1 MSARGWLALLG
12 VAVSAAC
19 AAVAHAGEAP
29 ATAIPQPAPAPAAPG
44 KAAPEATVGGDVQLE
59 APSVRDDRE
68 ILAASE
74 RWLGLIDTGKL
85 GAAWDGGAKPLK
97 QAVTRNDWIKGI
109 GDARK
114 PFGKLA
120 SRNRERF
127 ARTHSIPGAPE
138 GDYAVIQFTSTFE
151 NGKRALEEVT
161 WMLDTDGGIW
171 RVSGYYIR

>member
-1 MSARGWLALLG
+1 MSARASLVLLALAS
-12 VAVSAAC
+12 VAGLAE
-19 AAVAHAGEAP
+19 VARAGEAP
-29 ATAIPQPAPAPAAPG
+29 AAAPAGAAAGAPA
-44 KAAPEATVGGDVQLE
+44 GDAQLE
-59 APSVRDDRE
+59 APTVRDDRE

-74 RWLGLIDTGKL
+74 RWLGLIDSGKL
-85 GAAWDGGAKPLK
+85 GAAWDGGAALLK

-127 ARTHSIPGAPE
+127 ARTHKIPGAPD
-138 GDYAVIQFTSTFE
+138 GDYAIIEFSANFE
-151 NGKRALEEVT
+151 NGKRAVEQVT
-161 WMLDTDGGIW
+161 WMLDNDGGIW

>member
-1 MSARGWLALLG
+1 MSARAWLAALALASLAG
-12 VAVSAAC
+12 
-19 AAVAHAGEAP
+19 VAHAGEAP
-29 ATAIPQPAPAPAAPG
+29 APAPAAPASPG
-44 KAAPEATVGGDVQLE
+44 AAGAPDAEAATEQ
-59 APSVRDDRE
+59 PTVRDDRE

-74 RWLGLIDTGKL
+74 RWLGLIDSGKL
-85 GAAWDGGAKPLK
+85 GAAWDGGAKVLQ

-109 GDARK
+109 GEARK

-127 ARTHSIPGAPE
+127 ARTHKIPGAPD
-138 GDYAVIQFTSTFE
+138 GDYAIIQFTATFA

-161 WMLDTDGGIW
+161 WMLDTDGGTW

>member
-1 MSARGWLALLG
+1 VSARASLVVVALASLAGL
-12 VAVSAAC
+12 AQL
-19 AAVAHAGEAP
+19 AHAGEAP
-29 ATAIPQPAPAPAAPG
+29 APAAPAG
-44 KAAPEATVGGDVQLE
+44 AAAGAPAGDAQLE
-59 APSVRDDRE
+59 GPSVRDDRE

-74 RWLGLIDTGKL
+74 RWLGLIDSGKL
-85 GAAWDGGAKPLK
+85 GAAWDGGAKLLK

-127 ARTHSIPGAPE
+127 ARTHKIPGAPD
-138 GDYAVIQFTSTFE
+138 GDYAIIEFTASFE
-151 NGKRALEEVT
+151 NGKRAVEQVT
-161 WMLDTDGGIW
+161 WMLDADGGIW